1 MNNALL
7 TIVKVVLAALLLPV
21 VAACGMAFHEHIM
34 AFPRA
39 YGEFFLWGM
48 FGFLLL
54 FLFFYQFWGAYEF
67 GQKVVTSIFQFTFPI
82 GRIIVRIV
90 PFYLTVILLLY
101 YVMANLLDLKVTDHY
116 FMFFSGFAFTMH
128 IFLTAQD
135 MQQQEKAFIKPAYL
149 FTMAIATIL
158 MIFITVLLFD
168 LVFKEFTFPAFFE
181 LVSGKAVDIYA
192 RIGSV
197 MVGR

>member
-7 TIVKVVLAALLLPV
+7 TIIKVVLAAMLLPV
-21 VAACGMAFHEHIM
+21 VAACGIVFHGHIM
-34 AFPRA
+34 AFPYT

-54 FLFFYQFWGAYEF
+54 FLFFYQFWGVYEC
-67 GQKVVTSIFQFTFPI
+67 GQKVMTSIFQFTFPI
-82 GRIIVRIV
+82 GRIIVRII
-90 PFYLTVILLLY
+90 PFYLTIILLLY

-149 FTMAIATIL
+149 FTMAVVTIL
-158 MIFITVLLFD
+158 MIFSTVLIFD
-168 LVFKEFTFPAFFE
+168 LVFKKFTFPGFFE
-181 LVSGKAVDIYA
+181 MVSEETRNIYA
-192 RIGSV
+192 RIGGV